1 MCCQLA
7 IIIAYRPVEDQYRTE
22 VDFVLLD
29 SFVDVTL
36 LLQAVQIRP
45 LFSSKYGHL
54 TSSLFQT
61 GFILNKAV
69 GRDSEPAYDRSFTIN
84 LLNRCMFDEI

>member
-1 MCCQLA
+1 MSYQLA
-7 IIIAYRPVEDQYRTE
+7 IIIAYRPVEDHYRTE

-36 LLQAVQIRP
+36 VLQAVLIRP
-45 LFSSKYGHL
+45 LFSSKYGNL
-54 TSSLFQT
+54 MSSLFQT

-69 GRDSEPAYDRSFTIN
+69 VIKTYDGSFTID
-84 LLNRCMFDEI
+84 LLNRSMFDEI